1 MKTLSD
7 KELVEIVDQAMKKFK
22 GNMTRFSN
30 AVGYLFIARK
40 FGWRV
45 ALLMHDRKSV
55 KDYEK
60 ILGIDSRQIFPEI
73 GPLAEKSVAYWA
85 LKKVTNFWKAVRGE
99 IPGVRSTEIRA

>member
-7 KELVEIVDQAMKKFK
+7 KELVEIVDRAMKKFK
-22 GNMTRFSN
+22 GNMSRFSN

-60 ILGIDSRQIFPEI
+60 ILGINPSWNTSPWLSSADVVRVLLSETVSQLS
-73 GPLAEKSVAYWA
+73 PLAQ
-85 LKKVTNFWKAVRGE
+85 TR
-99 IPGVRSTEIRA
+99 